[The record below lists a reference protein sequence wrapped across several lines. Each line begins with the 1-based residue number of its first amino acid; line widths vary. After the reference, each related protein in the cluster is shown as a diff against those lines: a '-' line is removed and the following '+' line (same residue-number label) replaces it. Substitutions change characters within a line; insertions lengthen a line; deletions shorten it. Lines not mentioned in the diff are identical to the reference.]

1 MSLTPAGTDRGD
13 GRARLVLG
21 ELRLDLDGAPDLPDE
36 VVMGVRPEHARL
48 WDDDAGLVG
57 PIDGRVEYSESLGR
71 ETLVGVTAP
80 GEARFIVTIDGL
92 VQAEPG
98 SSLRFGLRRGWVYVF
113 DASDQRALG
122 RV

>member
-1 MSLTPAGTDRGD
+1 
-13 GRARLVLG
+13 
-21 ELRLDLDGAPDLPDE
+21 
-36 VVMGVRPEHARL
+36 
-48 WDDDAGLVG
+48 
-57 PIDGRVEYSESLGR
+57 
-71 ETLVGVTAP
+71 VTAP

-122 RV
+122 RL